1 MKKATNSDKKTT
13 EASIPPP
20 LLLHCMLNEYLAS
33 DGNNATAKT
42 YVTGVGIFIYTA
54 KVAIYTATYP

>member
-1 MKKATNSDKKTT
+1 
-13 EASIPPP
+13 
-20 LLLHCMLNEYLAS
+20 MLDEYLAS

-54 KVAIYTATYP
+54 KVAIYTAKKEKGERRLAKLDEY